1 MNPRLKLLT
10 TTAALGL
17 ALAGCASTSR
27 VMLGA
32 AHPPLAP
39 EQVQIYYQPPAKY
52 LEVALLETQ
61 SGSFTYGEQNK
72 MNSVL
77 GKLRAEAAKLG
88 ANGVLI
94 EGVANGYGGSGVGV
108 GIGGGRFGGRSH
120 VGGGVGVNISPTQK
134 HARGMAIYVTDPSP
148 ANPPTPA
155 TPAPTN

>member
-1 MNPRLKLLT
+1 MNPRSPLLSMI
-10 TTAALGL
+10 AALGL
-17 ALAGCASTSR
+17 FLAGCASTSR

-39 EQVQIYYQPPAKY
+39 EQVQVEDQPPAKY

-94 EGVANGYGGSGVGV
+94 EDVANGYGGSGVGV
-108 GIGGGRFGGRSH
+108 GIGGGRFGGHSH

-134 HARGMAIYVTDPSP
+134 HARALAIYVTDPQ
-148 ANPPTPA
+148 
-155 TPAPTN
+155 PAPAPPSSP